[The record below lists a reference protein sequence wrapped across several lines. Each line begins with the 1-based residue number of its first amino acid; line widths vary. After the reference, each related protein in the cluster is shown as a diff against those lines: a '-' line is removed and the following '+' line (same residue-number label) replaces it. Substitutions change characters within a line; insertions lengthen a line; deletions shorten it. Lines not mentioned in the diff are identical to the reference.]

1 MAKKPKKE
9 DLDLDV
15 EGGKKG
21 GKLKLILIIVLSVV
35 LLTGAGLGA
44 AWYFLGGKLPGMA
57 AAQQADEG
65 YDDEEEM
72 ADDEDEPPA
81 KKRRHKKKRK
91 KRHAGGPPLYAELDP
106 DFVISFKDQRMARF
120 MQLRLKVMSHDQ
132 AVIDAVEQYK
142 PVLRNNLLLLFSA
155 QKFEEIVTRE
165 GKEKLLQEA
174 MDEINRTL
182 DEEADSDGVEA
193 VYFTSFVAQ

>member
-35 LLTGAGLGA
+35 LLIGAGLGA

-57 AAQQADEG
+57 AAEQVDEG
-65 YDDEEEM
+65 YDDEDVIEE
-72 ADDEDEPPA
+72 DEDEPPV
-81 KKRRHKKKRK
+81 KKRRKKKRK

>member
-35 LLTGAGLGA
+35 LLIGAGLGA

-57 AAQQADEG
+57 AAEQVDEG
-65 YDDEEEM
+65 YDDEDVMEE
-72 ADDEDEPPA
+72 DEDEPPV
-81 KKRRHKKKRK
+81 KKRRKKKRK